1 VKKYLSLAAVAGILA
16 LLLFAYCSGKSA
28 GSVKAD
34 DKELQHRV
42 ERAEKAFKIAI
53 QSADREKKR
62 GDSLAKK
69 AAIVHTKYITKRD
82 SLTITD
88 TVEVKEFVVVAD
100 STIAAKDS
108 VIASQSR
115 QIFHL
120 RQGLDWKQEEI
131 NALNKRLALTSKRVR
146 NAHKNGALIGA
157 GAAVFAVL
165 AVKASR

>member
-1 VKKYLSLAAVAGILA
+1 MRKYFGLAAVAGILA

-28 GSVKAD
+28 GSVKVE

-42 ERAEKAFKIAI
+42 ERAEKAAKIAI

-62 GDSLAKK
+62 GDSLQKK

-88 TVEVKEFVVVAD
+88 TVEVKEFVVIAD
-100 STIAAKDS
+100 STIEAKDS

-115 QIFHL
+115 QIFAL
-120 RQGLDWKQEEI
+120 RESLDWRVEEI
-131 NALNKRLALTSKRVR
+131 NALNRRLSLTSKRVR
-146 NAHKNGALIGA
+146 NAHKNGALVGA
-157 GAAVFAVL
+157 GLAVFAVI
-165 AVKASR
+165 AVKASK